1 MSAPPIKR
9 YGRGDGG
16 ADGRGRSRQP
26 VSLGSFVDKILA
38 EHGVL
43 DQVRRMSVL
52 DVWPELVG
60 EAVAKVTHARSV
72 EDAVLIV
79 EVRSSPWLMELNMM
93 KGDFVRRV
101 NEHMPETPIE
111 RIVFVQ
117 AETE

>member
-1 MSAPPIKR
+1 MGAPPIR
-9 YGRGDGG
+9 PYGRGMSDGQ
-16 ADGRGRSRQP
+16 GRPKRP
-26 VSLGSFVDKILA
+26 AALGSLVDKILA

-79 EVRSSPWLMELNMM
+79 EVRNSAWLMELNMM

-101 NEHMPETPIE
+101 NEHMPDTPIE

>member
-1 MSAPPIKR
+1 MMRASADEGFAR
-9 YGRGDGG
+9 FEFGG
-16 ADGRGRSRQP
+16 EEGSKKP
-26 VSLGSFVDKILA
+26 VALGSIVDKIL
-38 EHGVL
+38 EDHGVL

-52 DVWPELVG
+52 DEWSALVG
-60 EAVAKVTHARSV
+60 DAVARVPRARSV
-72 EDAVLIV
+72 EDGVLIV

-101 NEHMPETPIE
+101 NDYMPDTPIE

>member
-1 MSAPPIKR
+1 MMRASADEGFAR
-9 YGRGDGG
+9 FEFGG
-16 ADGRGRSRQP
+16 EEGSKKP
-26 VSLGSFVDKILA
+26 VALGSIVDKIL
-38 EHGVL
+38 EDHGVL

-52 DVWPELVG
+52 DEWSALVG
-60 EAVAKVTHARSV
+60 DAVARVTRARSV
-72 EDAVLIV
+72 EDGVLIV

-101 NEHMPETPIE
+101 NDYMPSTPIE

>member
-1 MSAPPIKR
+1 MMSTSPRKR
-9 YGRGDGG
+9 DGDGRR
-16 ADGRGRSRQP
+16 AEQGRAEKP
-26 VSLGSFVDKILA
+26 VALGSVVDKILA
-38 EHGVL
+38 DHGVL

-52 DVWPELVG
+52 EEWPALVG
-60 EAVAKVTHARSV
+60 EAVAHVTHARSV

-79 EVRSSPWLMELNMM
+79 EVRSSAWLMELNMM

-101 NEHMPETPIE
+101 NDHMPDTPIE

>member
-1 MSAPPIKR
+1 MGAPPMKR
-9 YGRGDGG
+9 SGRGSPGG
-16 ADGRGRSRQP
+16 HGRSKKP
-26 VSLGSFVDKILA
+26 VALGSVVDKIL
-38 EHGVL
+38 EQHGVL
-43 DQVRRMSVL
+43 DQVRRVSVL
-52 DVWPELVG
+52 DEWPALVG
-60 EAVAKVTHARSV
+60 EAVARVTHARSV

-79 EVRSSPWLMELNMM
+79 EVRNSAWLMELNMM

>member
-1 MSAPPIKR
+1 MRASADEGFAR
-9 YGRGDGG
+9 FEFGG
-16 ADGRGRSRQP
+16 EEGSKKP
-26 VSLGSFVDKILA
+26 VALGSIVDKIL
-38 EHGVL
+38 EDHGVL

-52 DVWPELVG
+52 DEWSALAG
-60 EAVAKVTHARSV
+60 DAVARVTRARSV
-72 EDAVLIV
+72 EDGVLIV

-101 NEHMPETPIE
+101 NDYMPDTPIE

>member
-1 MSAPPIKR
+1 MMRASADEGFAR
-9 YGRGDGG
+9 FEFGG
-16 ADGRGRSRQP
+16 EEGSKKP
-26 VSLGSFVDKILA
+26 VALGSIVDKIL
-38 EHGVL
+38 EDHGVL

-52 DVWPELVG
+52 DEWSAIVG
-60 EAVAKVTHARSV
+60 DAVARVTRARSV
-72 EDAVLIV
+72 EDGVLIV

-101 NEHMPETPIE
+101 NDYMPDTPIE

>member
-1 MSAPPIKR
+1 MRASADEGFAR
-9 YGRGDGG
+9 FECGG
-16 ADGRGRSRQP
+16 EEGSKKP
-26 VSLGSFVDKILA
+26 VALGSIVDKIL
-38 EHGVL
+38 EDHGVL

-52 DVWPELVG
+52 DEWSALVG
-60 EAVAKVTHARSV
+60 DAVARVTRARSV
-72 EDAVLIV
+72 EDGVLIV

-101 NEHMPETPIE
+101 NDYMPDTPIE

>member
-1 MSAPPIKR
+1 MGASPKERAG
-9 YGRGDGG
+9 GRHHDG
-16 ADGRGRSRQP
+16 AGRPRKP
-26 VSLGSFVDKILA
+26 VALGSVVDKIL
-38 EHGVL
+38 EDHGVL

-52 DVWPELVG
+52 DEWPELVG
-60 EAVAKVTHARSV
+60 EAVARVTHARSV

-79 EVRSSPWLMELNMM
+79 EVRNSAWLMELNMM

-101 NEHMPETPIE
+101 NEHMPDTPIE